1 MATLRFAIASF
12 TSSGLVRLHSL
23 SRRVS
28 IHEICFVV
36 PSASPAPLS
45 FRSVFIIRFSLC
57 PNLVERARSLG
68 WIRTL
73 ACGAGDPGFKSQ
85 RARQDHQCCLFLRCS
100 FVRGVVFSF
109 V

>member
-1 MATLRFAIASF
+1 MFAIVVF
-12 TSSGLVRLHSL
+12 TSSGLVRLHCL
-23 SRRVS
+23 SSRVS
-28 IHEICFVV
+28 IHDICLIV

-45 FRSVFIIRFSLC
+45 LSSVFITRFSFLC
-57 PNLVERARSLG
+57 PNPVERARSLG

-85 RARQDHQCCLFLRCS
+85 RARQDHQCWLFLRCS
-100 FVRGVVFSF
+100 FVGGVVFSF